1 MKPRAATVVLPSPH
15 LPDADWADRFEL
27 ALNGKGLT
35 ATEAAERSLGNSP
48 AWVRGL
54 LQFRNGL
61 VSVVGLKTQAPE
73 PGEYGLIGPFPV
85 LSRSDDEVVLGFNDA
100 HLDFRIVVD
109 VRAGS
114 AVNQIVGMTTL
125 IRRHNT
131 LGRVYLAGVM
141 PFHKLIV
148 PTLLAGVTRSG
159 D

>member
-1 MKPRAATVVLPSPH
+1 MKPRPATVLLPSPH

-35 ATEAAERSLGNSP
+35 AIEVAERSLGNSP
-48 AWVRGL
+48 AWVRTL
-54 LQFRNGL
+54 LKLRNRV
-61 VSVVGLKTQAPE
+61 VSVVGLKSEAPS
-73 PGEYGLIGPFPV
+73 PGKFGLIGPFPV

-114 AVNQIVGMTTL
+114 AVNQIIGMTTL

-131 LGRVYLAGVM
+131 LGRVYLAAVM
-141 PFHKLIV
+141 PFHKVIV
-148 PTLLAGVTRSG
+148 PTLLAGAASPPG
-159 D
+159 